1 VKKAKAAAGKPARP
15 AKPAPLKAQ
24 KAPQHVTARKTS
36 SKHAQTAKH
45 KSQKHAAKRGWSPDE
60 AFPWCSARAVC
71 EALGLSD
78 PWAIHTLAG
87 GSETQ
92 PVSILA
98 ALDALS
104 ALASEDERPQHYADE
119 ISGAADYE
127 RGSYRVLPQPG
138 HALILG
144 VDEPEPHAV
153 AVAPDG
159 RWWSWGELYEPWTD
173 QISEA
178 WVIT

>member
-1 VKKAKAAAGKPARP
+1 VKKAKAAAGKPAKP

-24 KAPQHVTARKTS
+24 KAPRQVTARKTS

-71 EALGLSD
+71 EALGLAD

-87 GSETQ
+87 GTETR

-98 ALDALS
+98 ALGAGASASGESVRADRLPVTRDFRAL
-104 ALASEDERPQHYADE
+104 QF
-119 ISGAADYE
+119 AA
-127 RGSYRVLPQPG
+127 GG
-138 HALILG
+138 HARHSTLILG
-144 VDEPEPHAV
+144 VDWPEPHAV
-153 AVAPDG
+153 VEVDG
-159 RWWSWGELYEPWTD
+159 LWWSWGELYEPWTD

>member
-1 VKKAKAAAGKPARP
+1 MKKAKAAAGKPARP

-71 EALGLSD
+71 EALGLDD

-87 GSETQ
+87 GDEDRS
-92 PVSILA
+92 VSILA
-98 ALDALS
+98 ALEAAQKLGP
-104 ALASEDERPQHYADE
+104 ATWTGPAPTPR
-119 ISGAADYE
+119 SGWG
-127 RGSYRVLPQPG
+127 R
-138 HALILG
+138 ALILG
-144 VDEPEPHAV
+144 VDWPERHAV
-153 AVAPDG
+153 VELDG
-159 RWWSWGELYEPWTD
+159 LWWSWGELYEPWTD